1 MLNAMLL
8 ASLLAVTIPP
18 APQNRISDGAGLL
31 SGSTQELERLFSD
44 VEARQGVKLGLLTVQ
59 DLDDDP
65 KAVAVRTLNF
75 WQMSPDSVLL
85 LISLN
90 PRKIYLQ
97 PGSNLQYR
105 FDERTSMGII
115 RDQIVPALKAGRSRA
130 GIMNGFHA
138 ISATLPG
145 PAVAPPPN
153 RPSRP
158 EPVAPV
164 VAATAPSPIIEEP
177 GFISNHPFLTFLVF
191 AALIFG
197 VIQLVRYVLRKN
209 REAREAEE
217 AAEAIFRRQQ
227 QILREE
233 QASEPRAA
241 RRTKTKAAD
250 PAPAPTTT
258 VINNTV
264 PSNDGLVTGL
274 VLGQALSRPQVVVE
288 REVVR
293 EPTRTGASGGTGYS
307 PPSVPAYV
315 PPPPPPSPPRR
326 SSSSSDGGG
335 GSSYDWGSSSSSSS
349 DSGGGGGSSYD
360 SGGGFDSSSGGGGGG
375 SDW

>member
-1 MLNAMLL
+1 MLL

-18 APQNRISDGAGLL
+18 APQSRIYDEAGLL
-31 SGSTQELERLFSD
+31 SGSTRELEQLFSD
-44 VEARQGVKLGLLTVQ
+44 VEARQGVRLGLLTLNN
-59 DLDDDP
+59 LDDDP

-75 WQMSPDSVLL
+75 WEMSPDSVLL

-115 RDQIVPALKAGRSRA
+115 RDQIVPALKAGRARA

-138 ISATLPG
+138 ISGTLPG

-158 EPVAPV
+158 EPVA
-164 VAATAPSPIIEEP
+164 VAATSPIIDEP
-177 GFISNHPFLTFLVF
+177 GFLSQHPFLSFLIF

-217 AAEAIFRRQQ
+217 AAEAAFQRQQ
-227 QILREE
+227 RFLREE
-233 QASEPRAA
+233 PASAPRKRQETAQA
-241 RRTKTKAAD
+241 

-258 VINNTV
+258 VINNT

-274 VLGQALSRPQVVVE
+274 LIGNALSQPRVVE

-293 EPTRTGASGGTGYS
+293 EPTRTGASGGSGYS
-307 PPSVPAYV
+307 PPAPVTPTYT
-315 PPPPPPSPPRR
+315 PPPSPPEPRR
-326 SSSSSDGGG
+326 SSSRSSDGGG
-335 GSSYDWGSSSSSSS
+335 GSSFDWGSSSSSSS